1 MSLRYLLFGQY
12 LARKGLI
19 TEREII
25 AARMMQKKTNKRIG
39 RLARERGMMGKDDV
53 AMILA
58 LQEHDPDRKF
68 IELAVEQEMLSPEDV
83 ERLLREQEDSHLFFG
98 EALVKLGSLTREELE
113 RELAEFDE
121 AKEKS
126 HLE

>member
-98 EALVKLGSLTREELE
+98 EALVKLGSLTREELQ

>member
-1 MSLRYLLFGQY
+1 VSLRYLLFGQY

-98 EALVKLGSLTREELE
+98 EALVKLGSLTREELQ